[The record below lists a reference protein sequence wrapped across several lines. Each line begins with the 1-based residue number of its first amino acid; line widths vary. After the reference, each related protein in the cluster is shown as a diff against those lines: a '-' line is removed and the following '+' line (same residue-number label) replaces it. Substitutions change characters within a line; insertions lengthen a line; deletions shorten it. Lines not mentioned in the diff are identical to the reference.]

1 MLKWTLYTII
11 KENISIM
18 YIMDAYSTDSSND
31 SSSSDEE
38 QLERNTKSKTPKSPA
53 TPAVDEPKE
62 KTKRVYNKKPRS
74 EEELAVIKSK
84 RLEILAKA
92 REKRS
97 ANQAEKKE
105 VAKKLK
111 EEKVVAK
118 AEKKKSKK
126 ETIVNNHYYYGDKPS
141 EKKEL
146 KLEVKAPK
154 ARPHAL
160 APVKKIMFV

>member
-1 MLKWTLYTII
+1 
-11 KENISIM
+11 
-18 YIMDAYSTDSSND
+18 MDAYSTDSSDD
-31 SSSSDEE
+31 SSSSDED
-38 QLERNTKSKTPKSPA
+38 QLQRNSKSKTHKPPA

-74 EEELAVIKSK
+74 EEELAAIKSK

-126 ETIVNNHYYYGDKPS
+126 ETIVNNHYYYGDKPV
-141 EKKEL
+141 EKKEV
-146 KLEVKAPK
+146 KLEVKAAKP
-154 ARPHAL
+154 RPQAL